1 MNIAIICA
9 RKNSKRIKNKNFL
22 KVGGKPLIDY
32 TIDAAIESKIF
43 DSIIVN
49 TDNKKYKYKKNN
61 VVSLYHRPLSL
72 AGHKIRVLD
81 VLKEMLKTLN
91 LDSDAN
97 IFILFPTC
105 PLRNSTDIKK
115 AYSIYKKH
123 KFKKQL
129 ISISE
134 YLPSIDVA
142 FYLDSKNLL
151 KNKFLNKYNKSPGNN
166 NHGRYYYCNYA
177 IIALKASKLSNLK
190 KLVNEKS
197 VHYLMPFDRSI
208 DIDEISQLNLIKQIY
223 KK

>member
-49 TDNKKYKYKKNN
+49 TDNKKYKYKKQCCKFI
-61 VVSLYHRPLSL
+61 SQTFEFGR
-72 AGHKIRVLD
+72 HKIRVLD

-105 PLRNSTDIKK
+105 PLRNSTDIK
-115 AYSIYKKH
+115 SLFNI
-123 KFKKQL
+123 
-129 ISISE
+129 
-134 YLPSIDVA
+134 
-142 FYLDSKNLL
+142 
-151 KNKFLNKYNKSPGNN
+151 
-166 NHGRYYYCNYA
+166 
-177 IIALKASKLSNLK
+177 
-190 KLVNEKS
+190 
-197 VHYLMPFDRSI
+197 
-208 DIDEISQLNLIKQIY
+208 
-223 KK
+223 